1 MALTVAVTR
10 GFTFVV
16 GVPYGSAD
24 LNAAALPNI
33 TIVGSVGSSEL
44 EAGAVTAAKVT
55 PGAYFYAASSGG
67 PTAYVASL
75 NPGPASL
82 AAGLAIRLSFSTAN
96 TGAATLNVNSLGV
109 ASIRKLDQQPL
120 VAGDLAANTIH
131 ELVYDGT
138 YWLLQTE
145 AGSPRRFWPTSTG
158 TGTAYAVTLTGY
170 TIDTVNDLLGLTFVF
185 KAHLSSTGA
194 ATLAVNGES
203 AVTLSRHD
211 GTALQAGDI
220 ALDQPVLVVFDG
232 SKFRA
237 LNCLNVGVPPASA
250 VTGVTAEANGT
261 ATALGT
267 GTTVAT
273 GALTLPSGKTWK
285 SVRVTFSTYFI
296 SAGSTR
302 GIENFVLQN
311 SATPVSAPTTA
322 RGSYLVAN
330 SDDNVQVIVI
340 WEWIPSGGAESA
352 NLAIDIL
359 ADKPGAVS
367 GGDEAGNRKLVI
379 SALAQ

>member
-10 GFTFVV
+10 GFTFVL

-75 NPGPASL
+75 SPGPASL

-109 ASIRKLDQQPL
+109 ASIRKHNQQPL

-158 TGTAYAVTLTGY
+158 TGAAYAITLTGY
-170 TIDTVNDLLGLTFVF
+170 TIDAVADLLGLPFVW

-203 AVTLSRHD
+203 AVSLTRHD
-211 GTALQAGDI
+211 GTPLQAGDI
-220 ALDQPVLVVFDG
+220 ALDQPVHVVFDG
-232 SKFRA
+232 SNFRA
-237 LNCLNVGVPPASA
+237 LNCLNIAVPAVA
-250 VTGVTAEANGT
+250 TVTGVTAEADGT
-261 ATALGT
+261 ATVLAT

-273 GALTLPSGKTWK
+273 GALTLPAGKTWK
-285 SVRVTFSTYFI
+285 LVRVTFTTFLNSYC
-296 SAGSTR
+296 
-302 GIENFVLQN
+302 GIENFVLKN
-311 SATPVSAPTTA
+311 SAATIAAPTSA
-322 RGSYLVAN
+322 RGSYVTN
-330 SDDNVQVIVI
+330 NNDNHTLITVT

-352 NLAIDIL
+352 NLAIDVL
-359 ADKPGAVS
+359 ADKPG
-367 GGDEAGNRKLVI
+367 GGPGPDQTANRKLVI